1 MAQTTTEE
9 TKTAATKAAPKTET
23 KSAAKPAAKK
33 SAAKAKPAAAKTE
46 AKPAA
51 KKAEAK
57 PAQSKKEVASTND
70 DCLINIA
77 EDQMDATA
85 ETIIS
90 ALTTLDKQLT
100 DARATGSDKAKKIV
114 AEFGGENKLTEL
126 ISTLAGY
133 MGEAAGAG
141 MVAGM
146 SPMVIMAGAAKG
158 VYKKITD

>member
-1 MAQTTTEE
+1 MAQTTSEE
-9 TKTAATKAAPKTET
+9 T
-23 KSAAKPAAKK
+23 
-33 SAAKAKPAAAKTE
+33 KPAAAKAAPKVETKAAAKKAAPK

-51 KKAEAK
+51 KKAAPKAKPATAKAEAK
-57 PAQSKKEVASTND
+57 PAESKKEVSTSSN
-70 DCLINIA
+70 DCLIDIA
-77 EDQMDATA
+77 EEQMDATA

-100 DARATGSDKAKKIV
+100 DARETGSDKAKKIV
-114 AEFGGENKLTEL
+114 AEFGGENKLTDL

-158 VYKKITD
+158 VYRKITD

>member
-9 TKTAATKAAPKTET
+9 TTKAAPKVET
-23 KSAAKPAAKK
+23 KAAPAAKKATAKPAAKKAAAKPAAKK
-33 SAAKAKPAAAKTE
+33 AA
-46 AKPAA
+46 PAA
-51 KKAEAK
+51 KKAPAK
-57 PAQSKKEVASTND
+57 PAESKKEVATSKND
-70 DCLINIA
+70 SLIDIA
-77 EDQMDATA
+77 EDQMDATT

-100 DARATGSDKAKKIV
+100 DARETGSDKAKEIV
-114 AEFGGENKLTEL
+114 AEFGGENKLTDL

-146 SPMVIMAGAAKG
+146 SPMVVMAGAAKG